1 MMNHNKIKFYEI
13 TEDVVVLHCPMRGD
27 LNVEINY
34 EIVVSK
40 ERIKISE
47 EIKGKIF
54 IFFVTVDQNTHF
66 PVLEEIYNYCD
77 SENGRDLLLAVKG
90 ANE

>member
-1 MMNHNKIKFYEI
+1 
-13 TEDVVVLHCPMRGD
+13 MRGD

-34 EIVVSK
+34 EIVVSE

-66 PVLEEIYNYCD
+66 PVLEGIYRYCE
-77 SENGRDLLLAVKG
+77 SEKGKSFINAMKGVKK
-90 ANE
+90 